1 MPSQKALHQRI
12 LSRTNLDRLMT
23 KLQLGGRT
31 LLGPIEKDG
40 AIVYGAISSSSD
52 LPIGHSDEQAEGYYR
67 IRQRKDEAVFG
78 FAVGPDS
85 WKRYLHP
92 PRRTLWR
99 ATRKDGSVKAEPV
112 SEPSKYAFFGVRA
125 CELAAIKLLDKV
137 LLDGRFVD
145 AGYAR
150 ARRNTI
156 IVAVNCSAPS
166 GTCFCSSMQS
176 GPVASNGFDLS
187 LTELI
192 DGDGHRFL
200 VEIASETGEDLMSK
214 VTTRRVKKADREAT
228 QRVVMQATQR
238 MGRTLKTERLKE
250 SLAENPDHSQWD
262 VIAERCLS
270 CGNCTQVCP
279 SCFCTSVEDHTSLC
293 GEEAE
298 RVQTWDSCF
307 TNQFAELSGGQVR
320 ETTASR
326 YRQWMTHKLST
337 WYEQFDTSGCV
348 GCGRCIAWCPV
359 GIDITREAEIIAG
372 SRQAAP

>member
-12 LSRTNLDRLMT
+12 LSRDNLDLLMT
-23 KLQLGGRT
+23 ELQLGGRT

-52 LPIGHSDEQAEGYYR
+52 LPIGRGDEQAEGYYR
-67 IRQRKDEAVFG
+67 IHQREDEAVFG

-99 ATRKDGSVKAEPV
+99 ATRADGTVRAEQI

-156 IVAVNCSAPS
+156 IVAVNCSAPA
-166 GTCFCSSMQS
+166 GTCFCSSMQA
-176 GPVASNGFDLS
+176 GPLAESGFDLS
-187 LTELI
+187 LTELM

-200 VEIASETGEDLMSK
+200 VEIASETGEGLMSK
-214 VTTRRVKKADREAT
+214 VPTRRVNKADREAA
-228 QRVVMQATQR
+228 QRLVMQAAQQ
-238 MGRTLKTERLKE
+238 MGRTLQTQGLKG
-250 SLAENPDHSQWD
+250 SLAQNADHSQWE
-262 VIAERCLS
+262 VIAKRCLA

-279 SCFCTSVEDHTSLC
+279 SCFCTSVEDHSSLC

-307 TNQFAELSGGQVR
+307 TGQFAELGGGQVR

-337 WYEQFDTSGCV
+337 WFEQFDTSGCV

-359 GIDITREAEIIAG
+359 GIDITKEAEIIAG
-372 SRQAAP
+372 SRQAAS